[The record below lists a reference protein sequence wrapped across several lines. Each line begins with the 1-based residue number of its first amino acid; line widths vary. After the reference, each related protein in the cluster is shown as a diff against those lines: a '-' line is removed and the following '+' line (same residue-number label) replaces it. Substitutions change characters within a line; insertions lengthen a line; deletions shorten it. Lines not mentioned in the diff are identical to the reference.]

1 MTKYEPINGEMTLNE
16 ILLITIDHQIIIDGD
31 DHEIMHQTDIIQI
44 LQIMMKDS
52 DHVTT
57 DITYQVDENGTQ

>member
-1 MTKYEPINGEMTLNE
+1 VTKYEPINGEMTLNE